1 MSIEMARFTYDS
13 DTDAVRDALIEDELD
28 DMSTELIEDIVTAYP
43 AAFGFLARQYLAKH
57 WGNASDVWEE
67 AAERGWLDGED

>member
-1 MSIEMARFTYDS
+1 MARFTYDS
-13 DTDAVRDALIEDELD
+13 GTDAVRDALIEDALD
-28 DMSTELIEDIVTAYP
+28 DMSTPLIEDIVTTYSHVFEAM
-43 AAFGFLARQYLAKH
+43 ARQYLAKH